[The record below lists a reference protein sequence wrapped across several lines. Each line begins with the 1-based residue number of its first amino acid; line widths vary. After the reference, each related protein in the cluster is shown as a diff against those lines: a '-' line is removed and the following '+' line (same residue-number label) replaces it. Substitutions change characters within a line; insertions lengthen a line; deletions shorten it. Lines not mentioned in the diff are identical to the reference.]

1 MPQRQDRVPLCPWW
15 VPFHP
20 YWVFRSTRLSEAAM
34 ADHAGNRPRAV
45 IAGDSLNLADKHGVP
60 GGGSL

>member
-1 MPQRQDRVPLCPWW
+1 
-15 VPFHP
+15 
-20 YWVFRSTRLSEAAM
+20 M